1 MPVSTVHASYS
12 AHAPLWAAVRDC
24 IAGQSAVKAKGP
36 TYLPIPDPDNNDRNS
51 PRYQAYL
58 QRALFMNVV
67 GRTLNT
73 LVGAAFRK
81 EPEVELPTGIEYIRE
96 DADNSNN
103 SLIQLARSVVSNV
116 ASVGR
121 HGLLVDY
128 PAAPEGMSREDVI
141 GMGLRPV
148 ITEYAAESIINWHL
162 SGGMLDLVVLQE
174 ISETTEDG
182 LDYTSEVRYRVLRLV
197 DGAYVQELYDDGGTL
212 IETMEPRKADGSR
225 WDVIPFVVPGSVN
238 NDAGIDPVTLYD
250 LAAVNIAHYR
260 NSADAEENVFLSGQA
275 MLHIDTGTMS
285 AQEWQTLNPNGV
297 QVGARRGI
305 VTNGGGSAAM
315 LQPQASGIIRE
326 AMQDKEKQM
335 LMIGARLI
343 TEGGANQTAE
353 AVRANMAA
361 ETSVLETIVR
371 NCGEALELCLRWVC
385 EFAGANVDDVT
396 VSMNTEFFSTTVDP
410 QMLAQMMGL
419 ESIGIISREVILS
432 YLRRT
437 GVVDD
442 TLTDEEIMGQVEAMG
457 L

>member
-1 MPVSTVHASYS
+1 V
-12 AHAPLWAAVRDC
+12 PLWAAVRDC
-24 IAGQSAVKAKGP
+24 IAGQSAIKAKGP

-81 EPEVELPTGIEYIRE
+81 EPEIELPTGIEYIRE

-103 SLIQLARSVVSNV
+103 SLVQLARSVVSNV

-128 PAAPEGMSREDVI
+128 PSAPEGLSREDVI

-162 SGGMLDLVVLQE
+162 SGGMLDLVVLRE
-174 ISETTEDG
+174 EAETTEDG
-182 LDYTSEVRYRVLRLV
+182 FDYTIEVRYRVLRLV
-197 DGAYVQELYDDGGTL
+197 DGLYVQELYDDGGSL

-238 NDAGIDPVTLYD
+238 NDVVVDPVTLYD

-285 AQEWQTLNPNGV
+285 AQDWQALNPNGV

-343 TEGGANQTAE
+343 TEAGANQTAE

-371 NCGEALELCLRWVC
+371 NVGEALELCLRWVC
-385 EFAGANVDDVT
+385 EFAGANFDDVM
-396 VSMNTEFFSTTVDP
+396 VSMNTDFFDHRIDP
-410 QMLAQMMGL
+410 QTLAQLMGL
-419 ESIGIISREVILS
+419 ESVGIVSREVVLS

-442 TLTDEEIMGQVEAMG
+442 TLTDEEIIGQVEAMG